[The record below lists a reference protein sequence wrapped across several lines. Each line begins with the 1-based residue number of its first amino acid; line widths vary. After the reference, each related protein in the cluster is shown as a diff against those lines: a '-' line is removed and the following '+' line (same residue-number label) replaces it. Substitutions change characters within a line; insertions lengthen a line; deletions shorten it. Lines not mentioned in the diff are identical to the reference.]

1 MNIRKLN
8 KYDLHQAEV
17 GDQVVCVSLHKG
29 EVVYID
35 HNQVVVR
42 WEDTLNIFDI
52 EEEHSMY
59 FRPLAWLGNE
69 PIYKGDK
76 IYSGCNEYVVD
87 RVACGRLYSV
97 SGSYMT
103 MEGDK
108 LQFHELFS
116 LTPIIKTIVV
126 NGFDVPAPMERP
138 PNEGADY
145 HVAYVMDE
153 KYSRLWSWCGDPID
167 RMALE
172 RGLAHTTEEAAVAHT
187 KAMLGIDPEWR
198 RP

>member
-1 MNIRKLN
+1 MNIGKLN

-17 GDQVVCVSLHKG
+17 GDLVLCWSLNKG

-87 RVACGRLYSV
+87 RVDCGRLYSV

-103 MEGDK
+103 MEGDE

-138 PNEGADY
+138 PKEGADY

-172 RGLAHTTEEAAVAHT
+172 RGLAHTTEEAAV
-187 KAMLGIDPEWR
+187 MVRGF
-198 RP
+198 